1 MNEEAA
7 EKMRLET
14 QKSQS
19 QPMLQPGAYIAEGVV
34 RAQEE
39 LGKKQQ
45 RRQ

>member
-14 QKSQS
+14 QKN
-19 QPMLQPGAYIAEGVV
+19 QPMLHPGAYIAEGVL